1 MFEVVSGHATHPCVF
16 RLVEFIA
23 ITPLEGLDLSVDD
36 SPLSGT
42 VGGEGH
48 LCRLVLTEGL
58 LLRVAADLPLPG
70 VLHTV
75 PEFAVCG
82 LEFSLFL

>member
-23 ITPLEGLDLSVDD
+23 ITPLESLDLSVDY
-36 SPLSGT
+36 SPLGGP

-48 LCRLVLTEGL
+48 LGRLVLTQGL
-58 LLRVAADLPLPG
+58 LLSVATDLSFPRVLD
-70 VLHTV
+70 TV
-75 PEFAVCG
+75 P
-82 LEFSLFL
+82 